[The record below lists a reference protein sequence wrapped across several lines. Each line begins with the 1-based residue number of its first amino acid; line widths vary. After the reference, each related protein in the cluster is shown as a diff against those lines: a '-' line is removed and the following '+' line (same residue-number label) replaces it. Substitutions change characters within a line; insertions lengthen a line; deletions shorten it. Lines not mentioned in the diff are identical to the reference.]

1 MFSSD
6 ADHPTKNIKISQDD
20 KFFGRQSSRKT
31 SVSYAS
37 YDECDGLTGAVP
49 FNWESQPG
57 TPKNT
62 LASVASDT
70 SRPRPL
76 TPPPSQLGAPKY
88 ITFPDNSLRRTLT
101 SPLSQ
106 AQLPNSPKNTT
117 SPDVSFRRPLP
128 PPPSFQSGAPKNT
141 NFPDSSLHPP
151 LAPPPFSRSGATKN
165 TNFHNISILSLTPP
179 PSSQTGTP
187 KNTNFPNI
195 SVQPLTPPPSSQ
207 SGAQNNKTVSNVA
220 HNRPLTPPP
229 SYNFERPDTS
239 TAKPIKLKHSRS
251 LLLGTLL
258 TKIFSLRKSINMMS
272 SSKSSASLSPSPSQS
287 SLSSRSWSSSTQF
300 LTASA
305 PKMDRGEGSWPSTQR
320 SSFNGK
326 AEDEEDNS
334 FGSSNSSVCFS
345 IAFGRGTRLN
355 VVRCYGCSR

>member
-6 ADHPTKNIKISQDD
+6 PDHPTKNIKISQDD
-20 KFFGRQSSRKT
+20 KFFGRQSSRRT
-31 SVSYAS
+31 SVSHAS
-37 YDECDGLTGAVP
+37 FDECGGLTGAVP

-70 SRPRPL
+70 PRPRPL
-76 TPPPSQLGAPKY
+76 TPPPSRSGAPKY

-106 AQLPNSPKNTT
+106 AQPNSPKNTT
-117 SPDVSFRRPLP
+117 SPDVSFHRPLP

-141 NFPDSSLHPP
+141 NFPDSSHHPLTPPP
-151 LAPPPFSRSGATKN
+151 LSRSGTINN
-165 TNFHNISILSLTPP
+165 TNFPNISILSLTPP

-207 SGAQNNKTVSNVA
+207 SDAQNNKTVSNVA
-220 HNRPLTPPP
+220 HNRSLTPPP

-239 TAKPIKLKHSRS
+239 TAEPIKLKRSRS
-251 LLLGTLL
+251 LLLYTLL
-258 TKIFSLRKSINMMS
+258 TKILNLRKSINTMS
-272 SSKSSASLSPSPSQS
+272 SSKSSASLSPSPSHS
-287 SLSSRSWSSSTQF
+287 SLSSRSWSSTSRF
-300 LTASA
+300 LAASA
-305 PKMDRGEGSWPSTQR
+305 PNMDRGKRSWPSTPR
-320 SSFNGK
+320 SSFNEK
-326 AEDEEDNS
+326 AEDEEDIS
-334 FGSSNSSVCFS
+334 FGSSNPSVCFS
-345 IAFGRGTRLN
+345 IAFGRGDRLR
-355 VVRCYGCSR
+355 VVRCYGCSS

>member
-76 TPPPSQLGAPKY
+76 TPPPSQFGAPKY

-141 NFPDSSLHPP
+141 NFLDGSLHPSSRSASLLSVRLVPKITRLSPMLPTTALSLLLP
-151 LAPPPFSRSGATKN
+151 LAISSGR
-165 TNFHNISILSLTPP
+165 TPP
-179 PSSQTGTP
+179 PQS
-187 KNTNFPNI
+187 
-195 SVQPLTPPPSSQ
+195 PS
-207 SGAQNNKTVSNVA
+207 
-220 HNRPLTPPP
+220 
-229 SYNFERPDTS
+229 
-239 TAKPIKLKHSRS
+239 KLKHSRS

-300 LTASA
+300 LAASA